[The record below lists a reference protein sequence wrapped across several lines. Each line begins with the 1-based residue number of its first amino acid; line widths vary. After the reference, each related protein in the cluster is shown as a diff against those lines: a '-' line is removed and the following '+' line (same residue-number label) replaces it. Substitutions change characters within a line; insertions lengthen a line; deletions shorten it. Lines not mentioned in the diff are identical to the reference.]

1 MTMASAKGII
11 DEIRR
16 LPARERQIVI
26 KHLEQMK
33 TGPRIRVQRRAVSRV
48 RAGRPYA
55 ALIELAGTA
64 HGDYDDVSI
73 DKYRHLAAAYAAAPG
88 AK

>member
-1 MTMASAKGII
+1 MASAKGII

-33 TGPRIRVQRRAVSRV
+33 TRPGPGPKGQARVLTRPNGGARGRRPSRS
-48 RAGRPYA
+48 RRSD
-55 ALIELAGTA
+55 T
-64 HGDYDDVSI
+64 S
-73 DKYRHLAAAYAAAPG
+73 RS
-88 AK
+88 

>member
-1 MTMASAKGII
+1 MASVKGII
-11 DEIRR
+11 DRIRR

-33 TGPRIRVQRRAVSRV
+33 TKPGIRVRTRAVARV
-48 RAGRPYA
+48 RAARPYA

-64 HGDYDDVSI
+64 HGDYDDVST
-73 DKYRHLAAAYAAAPG
+73 DKYRHLAAAYAAAPD